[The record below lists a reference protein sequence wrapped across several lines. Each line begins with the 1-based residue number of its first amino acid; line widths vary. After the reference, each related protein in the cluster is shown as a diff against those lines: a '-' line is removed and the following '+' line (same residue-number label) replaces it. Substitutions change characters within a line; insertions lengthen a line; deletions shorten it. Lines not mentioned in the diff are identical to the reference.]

1 MPSYGE
7 YQESAGKKLSCGCD
21 STCGCNIPK
30 SKTMKSIVKRFTIE
44 GPEYKGNA
52 VLNAQKS

>member
-7 YQESAGKKLSCGCD
+7 YQEPAGVKKGCGCD
-21 STCGCNIPK
+21 HSCACHNKKNIPNIQN
-30 SKTMKSIVKRFTIE
+30 ML
-44 GPEYKGNA
+44 PYKGNP